1 MVETDFSAVFIDFEN
16 FYYALTNQYDL
27 SSVEASEASVSIISD
42 SIDKLRIKLGEF
54 IIQQAFSDWTEYSEP
69 KKELQKMG
77 VNVIDVLSTP
87 HKNSADIELSLAVQE
102 IVFTRPDIRNIA
114 IFAGDRD
121 YMPIV
126 RRSRERAKK
135 LHFVGFEKSLSG
147 DLRNLLG
154 KDNFTFVNTDLL
166 SGIKPKPMVEQ
177 EDRNDASGIRELT
190 TEELR
195 ATMAAINAFD
205 EYKPKYGSVK
215 VSGFL
220 VDKLATALPSM
231 DHSQRR
237 EIFQKLVDKEVLEV
251 KQASSPYNA
260 TEGFSVFVVNENNPT
275 VKRVR
280 KRTLQGVALVAK
292 ATEACAGDDALAT
305 FSCLRDKV
313 QEIDPDFSLSQY
325 GSKAFSEFLGR
336 YSDLLKLAGVD
347 EQGDK
352 VYEVHNIQQ
361 SRK

>member
-1 MVETDFSAVFIDFEN
+1 MEETDFSAVFIDFEN

-27 SSVEASEASVSIISD
+27 SAVEASEASVSIISD
-42 SIDKLRIKLGEF
+42 SIDQLRNRLGEF

-87 HKNSADIELSLAVQE
+87 HKNSADIELSLSVQE
-102 IVFTRPDIRNIA
+102 VVFTRQDIRNIV

-147 DLRNLLG
+147 DLKNLLG
-154 KDNFTFVNTDLL
+154 KGNFTFVNTDLL
-166 SGIKPKPMVEQ
+166 SSYKPKSMVEH
-177 EDRNDASGIRELT
+177 RPKNDASGIRELT
-190 TEELR
+190 AEELR

-231 DHSQRR
+231 DHVQRR
-237 EIFQKLVDKEVLEV
+237 EIFQRLVDKEVLEV
-251 KQASSPYNA
+251 KQASSPYNE
-260 TEGFSVFVVNENNPT
+260 TEGFSVFVVNEDNST

-280 KRTLQGVALVAK
+280 KRNLQGVELIEK
-292 ATEACAGDDALAT
+292 AAAACAGEGKMAT

-336 YSDLLKLAGVD
+336 YPEILTLAGVN
-347 EQGDK
+347 EEGDK
-352 VYEVHNIQQ
+352 VYKVLI
-361 SRK
+361 